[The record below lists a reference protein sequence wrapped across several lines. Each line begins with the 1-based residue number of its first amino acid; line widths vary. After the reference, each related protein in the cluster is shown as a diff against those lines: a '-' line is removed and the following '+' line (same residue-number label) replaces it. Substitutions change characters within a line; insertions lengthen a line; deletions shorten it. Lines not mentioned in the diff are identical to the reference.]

1 MASKSKTTFISQ
13 LEIERCEENP
23 TTERAVEVRA
33 VFTTWAIALGMAN
46 ITGIQ
51 HRHVSTCCMTNLQ
64 DSCPVCFTAREFG
77 NDIIWPVSSLSL
89 YLHLGVEVAN

>member
-1 MASKSKTTFISQ
+1 MASKSKTLFISQ

-23 TTERAVEVRA
+23 TTEVEIRAVS
-33 VFTTWAIALGMAN
+33 TTWAIALGTPN
-46 ITGIQ
+46 IMGIQ
-51 HRHVSTCCMTNLQ
+51 HQHVSTCCMTNLQ
-64 DSCPVCFTAREFG
+64 DGCPICFTAHAFG